1 MLNISLGKDV
11 RVIDLV
17 VPFLSNVT
25 LLQLVQ
31 TEKLNVKYRRIV
43 VKRKYE
49 HQKTIDFQYKKIKCV
64 SAELGQLQALR
75 ELDLS
80 HNQLACVPA
89 DAFGVGQLQA
99 LRELNFSHN
108 QLTCGPAEL
117 GQLQALRR
125 LDLNNNQLVY
135 VPADAFGVGQLQAL
149 RELDLSYN
157 QLACVPADAFG
168 VGQLQELDLR
178 HFELDQ

>member
-11 RVIDLV
+11 RFVDLV
-17 VPFLSNVT
+17 IRFLSNGD

-31 TEKLNVKYRRIV
+31 TNRENVKYRNIV

-49 HQKTIDFQYKKIKCV
+49 HVEKLDFRHKRINCI
-64 SAELGQLQALR
+64 SSELGQLQALHY
-75 ELDLS
+75 LNLS

-99 LRELNFSHN
+99 LR
-108 QLTCGPAEL
+108 
-117 GQLQALRR
+117 
-125 LDLNNNQLVY
+125 Y
-135 VPADAFGVGQLQAL
+135 
-149 RELDLSYN
+149 LDLSYN

-168 VGQLQELDLR
+168 VGQLQALRELDLS
-178 HFELDQ
+178 H